1 MEPTKKKK
9 GGQFMRPKTIINML
23 LTWIL
28 AFTMLEAATT
38 NEVTGRFI
46 GNGKNAKL
54 AHAWVAPYES
64 WQGEEAF
71 IIVLSEKP
79 ATDTKQPDFDAFFGN
94 LDSALIVKFTKS
106 GDIFG
111 TEVYHES
118 HEKKPFSSVG
128 PLKLRDFKFE
138 GDIISGRLFTEG
150 TVESFGTQTWEV
162 DLTFK
167 AKLSK

>member
-1 MEPTKKKK
+1 
-9 GGQFMRPKTIINML
+9 MRSRIVINML

-28 AFTMLEAATT
+28 AITMLEAATT
-38 NEVTGRFI
+38 NEVTGKFI

-54 AHAWVAPYES
+54 AYAWLAPYDS
-64 WQGEEAF
+64 WQEEEAF
-71 IIVLSEKP
+71 ILALSERP
-79 ATDTKQPDFDAFFGN
+79 ATDAKQPDFDAFFGN
-94 LDSALIVKFTKS
+94 LGSALIIKFTKD
-106 GDIFG
+106 GGIFG

-118 HEKKPFSSVG
+118 HEKKPFSSIG
-128 PLKLRDFKFE
+128 PLKLKDLKFE

-162 DLTFK
+162 GLSFK